1 MKMGSSSCKKNP
13 DVRAGFCAFWTV
25 WIDLNRTESYTQD
38 KKEPSRL
45 RRTPFLCEDHLL
57 SYGMIVLLFCL
68 IIYINSYLLLI
79 FIRLSIFLIC
89 VSNVRG
95 DMDSISHIISSDIFW
110 ESRIEMIDC

>member
-1 MKMGSSSCKKNP
+1 M
-13 DVRAGFCAFWTV
+13 
-25 WIDLNRTESYTQD
+25 
-38 KKEPSRL
+38 
-45 RRTPFLCEDHLL
+45 RRTPFLCEDYLL

-68 IIYINSYLLLI
+68 IIYINSCLLLI